1 MDPRSADWLYTAVGL
16 LSGNEPRVLTFSA
29 KADGVH
35 GLIAGSTG
43 SGKSELLMT
52 LIIGMALNFSPD
64 VLNFVL
70 VDYKGGSAF
79 EPFKKLPHKV
89 DIVTNL
95 DQSATARVFA
105 SIIAELDRRQKLNTY
120 TNSKD
125 IVHYRKKGLN
135 LDPERP
141 PYPHLFI
148 IIDEFAEMI
157 SGNAEYKAQLE
168 SITRL
173 GRALGVTLILAAQ
186 RPVGVT
192 DQMRANIKFRICL
205 RVETPDDSRELL
217 RRSDAA
223 FLPPGIPGRGYLQI
237 GNENIEMIQ
246 TAYAGGDYKGPQEE
260 NVVPNVIWVDRPKKT
275 AQKTTEPPKLYDVM
289 VDMLANL
296 AQQESKPQWR
306 PWPEFLPTQTG
317 SNVLSLQTPLDT
329 AYMNDADIDMLRD
342 ADSDRSAVMPSTRW
356 LPLSGSPITI
366 GRVSSGART
375 PCAR

>member
-1 MDPRSADWLYTAVGL
+1 
-16 LSGNEPRVLTFSA
+16 
-29 KADGVH
+29 
-35 GLIAGSTG
+35 
-43 SGKSELLMT
+43 MT
-52 LIIGMALNFSPD
+52 MIIGMALNFNPT

-79 EPFKKLPHKV
+79 EPFKHLPHAV

-105 SIIAELDRRQKLNTY
+105 SIIAELDRRQRLNTY

-125 IVHYRKKGLN
+125 IVHYRRKGLN
-135 LDPERP
+135 LEPDRP

-205 RVETPDDSRELL
+205 RVETPDDSREVL
-217 RRSDAA
+217 RRADAA

-237 GNENIEMIQ
+237 GNENIELIQ
-246 TAYAGGDYKGPQEE
+246 TAYTGGDYKGPQEE
-260 NVVPNVIWVDRPKKT
+260 NVTPNVIWVDRPRKSA
-275 AQKTTEPPKLYDVM
+275 AQKATEPPKLYDVIVEM
-289 VDMLANL
+289 MANL
-296 AQQESKPQWR
+296 ALQESKPQWR
-306 PWPEFLPTQTG
+306 PWPQFLPMQTG
-317 SNVLSLQTPLDT
+317 TNVLSLQTPLDT
-329 AYMNDADIDMLRD
+329 AYMNDADIELLR
-342 ADSDRSAVMPSTRW
+342 ASNSEKV
-356 LPLSGSPITI
+356 
-366 GRVSSGART
+366 AR
-375 PCAR
+375 PVIE

>member
-1 MDPRSADWLYTAVGL
+1 
-16 LSGNEPRVLTFSA
+16 
-29 KADGVH
+29 
-35 GLIAGSTG
+35 
-43 SGKSELLMT
+43 
-52 LIIGMALNFSPD
+52 MALNFNPD

-260 NVVPNVIWVDRPKKT
+260 NVVPNVIWPDRPKKT

-296 AQQESKPQWR
+296 ALQESKPQWR

-342 ADSDRSAVMPSTRW
+342 ADSEQV
-356 LPLSGSPITI
+356 SGYALNEMATTFWEPDSI
-366 GRVSSGART
+366 GRVSSGAKM